1 MGCNDG
7 GINFIVVI
15 VVVPNVTDRIVGG
28 KLVYSMFSQQSRITT
43 GDRLGQLRHDV
54 VYMWFYS

>member
-7 GINFIVVI
+7 GINFIVII

-28 KLVYSMFSQQSRITT
+28 KLVYSIFFATISDNHW
-43 GDRLGQLRHDV
+43 G
-54 VYMWFYS
+54 